1 MDNIY
6 QRIENYLIKLFQTIS
21 ETNNNNNNNNT
32 NNNVG
37 IKFENDLLLVNELG
51 SIILKEL
58 VLEEE
63 IGLVASLLFT
73 GDHSLLKYL
82 EKSST
87 ISNKENVKIK
97 VSILNLI
104 AEFIEILQVRT
115 DDYAIAIKNTCV
127 LVFRKDQ
134 SHSVQAAAFGPIKK
148 ILHLMSRV
156 LKQGSIVAE
165 SFGVSEMTQLF
176 LLQFTCGKLTQTVRG
191 EIIVV
196 LGLFTEYFSS
206 NMCDRNQQ
214 LSFIFMETLGGQL
227 RSKSPESTLIQS
239 CLKGL
244 NSLLVHFS
252 GDFIASD
259 PKNVQLIYQYVYIC
273 LDPASSTQ
281 RFEIPRAAM
290 KIVARHA
297 VLLRQYLAEHSQP
310 FYTRIEHWCNHINK
324 LNRDI
329 AFTAVDSFFQQI
341 SKELTSGNRSLEAD
355 QSTFKFFIR
364 KFYSI
369 FENNN
374 SSRFELSIAIRGCGR
389 FASPVKSF
397 MGEWELKSLLN
408 SLFKFS
414 EKLMVVKIENI
425 DEITLHLSS
434 FINAFACILYELN
447 ELEFWYLDHIEQVL
461 ETYFIIFPHLFVKSR
476 DRYFKAVNRLISSL
490 FYHGEYLKIL
500 LSRFVKKGLLITFS
514 KPNDSIKN
522 LITTANTPFYQVYKD
537 LWYNLLNPT
546 IDTID
551 KDLNST
557 IKKENNNNNNNKNK
571 NNNNN
576 QTLTKEEISK
586 SIKKLVYDE
595 IVSSILSIIKKLDL
609 QYQKDENDN
618 NSNSNSNNNNN
629 NDQDNNKISII
640 EYESEIN
647 QLKPVTSKDIELFLG
662 LVEFFK
668 LFISKY
674 NTELFVQWIYIFGK
688 EMISFSKKYPLIS
701 GFYKLV
707 QIVMQICKSQK
718 YFNELQQDDNINSV
732 IFNNQ
737 IIDEQLQQQQ
747 DIMDID
753 DTDNNSNSNNKINKK
768 LTNSLEE
775 DKNNCFILFKKYIKE
790 VSNFISHYKDELLSS
805 CIELLLSLPK
815 QLISIPLLVPIANL
829 AFQYGISYLPLAH
842 VGLNAIEYWNLVVP
856 DQVHKHLDQLLPSLN
871 DYLKISTNSSD
882 STSGGDIDIDSGGSM
897 GGGGV
902 VPPPSSSSRHRK
914 MKFKSNSS
922 LIDPKQL
929 QFKTSIEDLQNRI
942 IRLLG
947 QLGGDNV
954 HFLGKVSLVGEE
966 IVNGV
971 AWDTEPKVLIKIP
984 FADQNNI
991 DIYLDVILPNVVN
1004 LAEKSP
1010 NRQIKV
1016 AAGELL
1022 HSVLLMMIGNSAN
1035 QSQANQISYSRLY
1048 RKIFPSLICLS
1059 TDVEQVTKQLF
1070 QPLVFQ
1076 MIHWFTRNKKQESD
1090 DTMNLLNAIVD
1101 AVGNP
1106 LDGAR
1111 RDFAGQCLCEFAKWS
1126 LKNTSVKQQEK
1137 NAFNF
1142 KSILKRIYSLAHHP
1156 DPYKRL
1162 GAAISF
1168 NQLYRIFRE
1177 EDSLVDQFI
1186 FEILHNIFFSLRI
1199 GDDLTNT
1206 SSSKNNSNSNSNNN
1220 NNNNN
1225 NSEDGTEDSIVEIAS
1240 KYSNVLAALTKVII
1254 KRADM
1259 LNKPSNTR
1267 REHKDLSQFVQWVFQ
1282 NGCSRTESIVRY
1294 ESMILF
1300 TQLVTLLPNI
1310 KTPLQWVKER
1320 IKSNGIQFIVSI
1332 AEQQGGGVGGGSSN
1346 GNTSLGRIPKIEIG
1360 KHKDIEFWFRNLS
1373 TSLNIYLWFFSEGFF
1388 EPIQI
1393 LTSREFKSSLLSSA
1407 FHTFTTQFSMLNFN
1421 SNLKTNQQ
1429 QQQQQVSMFS
1439 SMTPK
1444 EIDQFNRLK
1453 CNVITNLF
1461 GLYILLLEKYKFEQV
1476 IDYGGVAFVQLL
1488 VKCLMDPQ
1496 SVGFVNNYLEE
1507 REVELSKSSRQDIRN
1522 LMSRTFKFPPLLE
1535 IINNIIKLLIQIKP
1549 KYNDIL
1555 HKELMEYILPNNSN
1569 NNNNSSSSGNNKS
1582 MFSLIDIRQLIN
1594 TEGTD
1599 RLIHLIHSYQILYKY
1614 NLLDSILLENYN
1626 EQSEQGIQDLPKSSL
1641 EFSEFIFDYLFN
1653 NCENLSPSKLLISKE
1668 LIQLAL
1674 TIGIKPIKLL
1684 SLIINPNVQNTTTTT
1699 TTTSTTTT
1707 TTTTTTSTNNN
1718 NDNNNE
1724 FIKDIHDI
1732 FYKTLFTEINNYIS
1746 NNFQLFLPLLAN
1758 RIIETNQ
1765 IHKVL
1770 NDVCIM
1776 KQQQQPNRGFKDI
1789 IESIV
1794 LFLNSISEWTL
1805 NSNLKLVEKEN
1816 IIEFTKNLIKI
1827 DPIQFFENKHCYE
1840 FVYNIITNYLCR
1852 SNPLTFKNK
1861 VLVLL
1866 PYLLSYPKHNNFDLI
1881 KQKLNEIVVY
1891 DFPLNSKDLTVKSP
1905 IYNEYITCIER
1916 LLETFELTKNPL
1928 VIDTLLHVL
1937 KETDHTHIN
1946 YINLSIER
1954 SILSTN
1960 DIEAKEIF
1968 SHCFEL
1974 FLNHYDELK
1983 ITLIDKFCVP
1993 LISHMKENILV
2004 QIFSQHLSSLMSIIQ
2019 PLQPKYLSDSQERK
2033 SSIIEKICCFHLIE
2047 ALYQSLPSAIIK
2059 EKINP
2064 FFYDKPDGKGTELTA
2079 AIMKAA
2085 HSAKSEKLT
2094 SDDKYV
2100 TRSLCTKYHGA
2111 AFSALASVI
2120 VSTQTKEN
2128 FFHVFFFKENK
2139 DKNEY
2144 LWENIIDTDQVFNF
2158 QPETNFLVS
2167 YSTPQSLFANDLRYL
2182 SSQYLVDSS
2191 LSQDFIA
2198 KNFLEG
2204 DNNSTTN
2211 NNNGDDG
2218 IIMQGQSQSGDNEN
2232 QISNDIEIDQVNSN
2246 PSMIAMLKIIDF
2258 YQKKFV
2264 VTPPSSILFGQQSQ
2278 QPKPTVGDMP
2288 KWMFEIYQ
2296 KLQQGVHP
2304 NIVIFMI
2311 KIIINRPQYFERFHE
2326 LWIPILMDYV
2336 VSEGNGG
2343 NGLHYFVRDVCFI
2356 LLKWP
2361 NIYKSQDGGGGT
2373 TLEKHLSKFVNHLM
2387 KNTYCT
2393 DRRILKSNL
2402 NIVKSFVERWKS
2414 LFKVDKSIILELLS
2428 TKGDFKSKSRQIKT
2442 TGLVLLSIL
2451 LSNGYPAYDKEYD
2464 SNTISEFK
2472 FYQVLLDHLQDFKEL
2487 YDAASEVCGM
2497 ILLYLSKQQQSQ
2509 QQQQQSIFP
2518 QLLKDK
2524 INSILNNNE
2533 NQRAFSCL
2541 YFIGLH
2547 YPLFLQGFYGKIFNL
2562 LPQISN
2568 ETRLIALNIIHWC
2581 VEDIQDLY
2589 TKLKSNNIENL
2600 IRIREGEIQVVIL
2613 RILYKLV
2620 QKRDTTFGTV
2630 NQILSLLLSNNWFT
2644 SNVTNE
2650 YSRSLYYDIIIY
2662 IYNNFIEYQ
2671 DQSNENSKDLV
2682 LSLLIGLSDESDSI
2696 NKKLLQFW
2704 DNNSKTLSAS
2714 SNQRLQQFFDIMYSP
2729 ETESKWVAN
2738 SCCLLFQL
2746 CNRSSDFTKLLFDK
2760 PLSECTFKEVQVD
2773 SSWQHRTLNM
2783 NPLFSSSQYGIDD
2796 ATTDESNGD
2805 SMQLDE
2811 IRATQAPNFTLTQT
2825 AFSEFYPSSSQ
2836 SYGGTNNNTGSSQ
2849 LSSSSSSSGSQSS
2862 SQNNSS
2868 SKRKQKITNDPKLIN
2883 NSELRRRFKK
2893 IDDRGA
2899 DERIVKFARLQ
2910 VKRNIEREAYFE
2922 KSKQARENQITMIRK
2937 YRVGE
2942 LPDIQIKLQDIIKP
2956 LQLLC
2961 QRDSTIG
2968 VNVFSSLFTALY
2980 KNTPKESIRT
2990 FQCNIKKLIDSI
3002 VERCKFNSTLVSS
3015 ILNISEKNLEFSPE
3029 FSKIKDISLN
3039 SNNHPMAIILCE
3051 KLILSLQNTTKASTT
3066 NQAQKLQQQQQLNQG
3081 WDSLR
3086 ELYKSLKEDDIIMG
3100 LIEKQM
3106 GGDIPYTKKA
3116 LEFELKGD
3124 WVNVLKVYDEA
3135 TSKLESGELNQY
3147 QGNLSESETALWE
3160 NGRLECFTKLCNWS
3174 ALKDNFNSYYPNPNQ
3189 IFKEKNCDL
3198 LLSYFFEFNLKVKE
3212 NWNYLYQF
3220 IADLANTKQYQ
3231 YLENKFPGELAFLEV
3246 TRSDHNKASYYVSK
3260 FYQAFKHQWSS
3271 SHPLAIES
3279 RHRILQ
3285 PLQKIVEVEEF
3296 LNLTSTPIIN
3306 TLKLDTLLTQ
3316 WKSRFPTKL
3325 DDIMVW
3331 DDLIF
3336 YRSVLLEKIYE
3347 RFSSF
3352 TSDKS
3357 SDEKVKSTLIQ
3368 ERAILYHKM
3377 SKGARKLGNIVVS
3390 EIYFRQAVKSYPK
3403 TKDNDLAFPLV
3414 TSLID
3419 IYCTKARNSPSPIE
3433 TLDRFVKALKFI
3445 ESKKDEES
3453 IINSNENLQKYLMMH
3468 GDIFW
3473 DIYQLDKKLGS
3484 TLVIDSF
3491 KKNSLPIN
3499 LTSIPIN
3506 SLKDE
3511 LFNSTFKCY
3520 SESIKLH
3527 QKSTNLLNTTS
3538 SSPSLSISSSS
3549 SPYSSTSSSSQPKLS
3564 NEILIEKTKTKSA
3577 HLKFANFCD
3586 NILKDKISQQTT
3598 PTQFNEEVID
3608 LATSVIVS
3616 TLEAIKEEIPGS
3628 VDKFPRLLEILTQ
3641 FEQYSVIARE
3651 FKSRVSTIPCW
3662 MFIRWISQMFPY
3674 LDLPQ
3679 GPLILPIL
3687 LEIAKWYPQAI
3698 YFPFKIS
3705 SEQFGPLAK
3714 KISAPL
3720 EKELINPLLDTLV
3733 IEFQRLT
3740 HPEHRFKD
3748 YMEEMKSLIKATPKD
3763 LNAIAKLNNEIYD
3776 DSFNPSTVSGDYNLK
3791 FAKEHEA
3798 SYLSNFG
3805 KDSTKLAR
3813 MDQKKFLEIFA
3824 EMSGNMNKNM
3834 KPNSTASMKLKDFSG
3849 WLADFDRS
3857 NYQTSHQMEIPGQY
3871 DGIGK
3876 PQPETHVTISSFD
3889 TNVLV
3894 MGSLR
3899 KPKRVK
3905 IHGNDELDY
3914 PFLIKGGEDL
3924 RLDQRIQQLFGI
3936 MNEILKRDT
3945 ACNKRSLNVTTYQV
3959 VPMTSKVGIIEW
3971 LNDTKPLREI
3981 LEEQLAHQLK
3991 TPRSNVSI
3999 SKLESTKYHND
4010 WINSFAKYLKPN
4022 SPVGPLYQQM
4032 FIHAT
4037 RDDCAKKLEKQ
4048 HSKVPEN
4055 LLQNGIWSLSSS
4067 PESYLFIRNSFARS
4081 LASFSVCSYVIGIGD
4096 RHLENFLISQRD
4108 GRLIGI
4114 DFGHA
4119 FGTATQFLPIPELM
4133 PFRLTRQF
4141 TSFLR
4146 PLDSVGLL
4154 NHNMTYTLTAL
4165 QNQKEILLTTMD
4177 VFVKE
4182 PLLDW
4187 SKLATRL
4194 VKEQG
4199 KHPKDTK
4206 NVWFPKQ
4213 KIQIAKKKL
4222 ELVNPAYITL
4232 EELSGSVHSGLP
4244 YEKALSE
4251 IIKGDPKH
4259 NIRAKVNKVCSSVK
4273 EQIDCLIDQSTD
4285 PNILSRAWVGWNGAL

>member
-6 QRIENYLIKLFQTIS
+6 QRIENYLIKLFQTIA
-21 ETNNNNNNNNT
+21 ETNSNNNNNNNN

-115 DDYAIAIKNTCV
+115 DDYAIGIKNMCV

-176 LLQFTCGKLTQTVRG
+176 LLQFTCGKLSQTVRG

-239 CLKGL
+239 CLKAL

-259 PKNVQLIYQYVYIC
+259 PKNVQLLYQYVFIC
-273 LDPASSTQ
+273 MDPASSTQ

-290 KIVARHA
+290 KIIARHA

-324 LNRDI
+324 LNRDV

-369 FENNN
+369 FENNS

-476 DRYFKAVNRLISSL
+476 DRYFKAANRLISSL

-500 LSRFVKKGLLITFS
+500 LGRFVKKGLLITFS

-537 LWYNLLNPT
+537 LWYNLLNPS

-551 KDLNST
+551 KGLST
-557 IKKENNNNNNNKNK
+557 IKQQVTTNNNTNNNNNNISQ
-571 NNNNN
+571 
-576 QTLTKEEISK
+576 QTFTKEEISK

-609 QYQKDENDN
+609 QYSSKDQKDDSSNND
-618 NSNSNSNNNNN
+618 SNSNIII
-629 NDQDNNKISII
+629 NDLDNKIPII

-647 QLKPVTSKDIELFLG
+647 QLKPSTSKDIELFLG

-688 EMISFSKKYPLIS
+688 EMICFSKKYPLIS
-701 GFYKLV
+701 GFYKLI

-718 YFNELQQDDNINSV
+718 YFNELQQDDSKISV
-732 IFNNQ
+732 IFNKPT
-737 IIDEQLQQQQ
+737 IEDG
-747 DIMDID
+747 MDI
-753 DTDNNSNSNNKINKK
+753 DNNSNSNNNHNNNNKK
-768 LTNSLEE
+768 LITNSLEE

-856 DQVHKHLDQLLPSLN
+856 DEVHKHLDQLLPSLN

-882 STSGGDIDIDSGGSM
+882 SSSTGDTDSDGGLSI
-897 GGGGV
+897 V
-902 VPPPSSSSRHRK
+902 QPPSRHRK
-914 MKFKSNSS
+914 MKFKSNNS
-922 LIDPKQL
+922 LTDPKQL

-991 DIYLDVILPNVVN
+991 DIYLDVVLPNVVN

-1022 HSVLLMMIGNSAN
+1022 HSVLLVMIGNSAN
-1035 QSQANQISYSRLY
+1035 QSQASQVSYSRLY

-1126 LKNTSVKQQEK
+1126 LKNTSAKQQEK

-1199 GDDLTNT
+1199 GDDIANT
-1206 SSSKNNSNSNSNNN
+1206 SSKTSLGSGNGSGSSDNSTT
-1220 NNNNN
+1220 
-1225 NSEDGTEDSIVEIAS
+1225 DGSEDSIVEIAS
-1240 KYSNVLAALTKVII
+1240 KYSNVLAALTKVIV
-1254 KRADM
+1254 RRSDM

-1267 REHKDLSQFVQWVFQ
+1267 REHKDLSQFVQWLFQ

-1320 IKSNGIQFIVSI
+1320 IKSNGVQFIVSI
-1332 AEQQGGGVGGGSSN
+1332 AEQGGN
-1346 GNTSLGRIPKIEIG
+1346 SLGRIPKIEVG
-1360 KHKDIEFWFRNLS
+1360 KHKDIEFWFKNLS
-1373 TSLNIYLWFFSEGFF
+1373 TSLNIYLWFFSEGFL
-1388 EPIQI
+1388 EPTQI

-1407 FHTFTTQFSMLNFN
+1407 FHTFTNQFSMLEFN
-1421 SNLKTNQQ
+1421 TNSKQNQHQQ
-1429 QQQQQVSMFS
+1429 QQQQTSMFS

-1444 EIDQFNRLK
+1444 EIDQFNKLK

-1461 GLYILLLEKYKFEQV
+1461 GLYILLLEKFKFEQV

-1522 LMSRTFKFPPLLE
+1522 LMSRTFKFPPLLD
-1535 IINNIIKLLIQIKP
+1535 IINNIFKLLVQIKP

-1555 HKELMEYILPNNSN
+1555 HKELMEYILPNN
-1569 NNNNSSSSGNNKS
+1569 NSGINGSGDGS
-1582 MFSLIDIRQLIN
+1582 MFNLIDIRQLIN

-1599 RLIHLIHSYQILYKY
+1599 RLIHLIHSYQILYRY

-1626 EQSEQGIQDLPKSSL
+1626 EQSEQGVEDLPKSSI
-1641 EFSEFIFDYLFN
+1641 EFSEFILNYLFN
-1653 NCENLSPSKLLISKE
+1653 NCENLSPSKLSISKE

-1684 SLIINPNVQNTTTTT
+1684 SLIINPNIQNTTTASASASASSTTALATTAVTT
-1699 TTTSTTTT
+1699 TNSNDNF
-1707 TTTTTTSTNNN
+1707 NNN
-1718 NDNNNE
+1718 G
-1724 FIKDIHDI
+1724 FIKDIYDI
-1732 FYKTLFTEINNYIS
+1732 FYKTLFTEINTYIS

-1770 NDVCIM
+1770 NDVCIL
-1776 KQQQQPNRGFKDI
+1776 KQQQQNRGFKNI
-1789 IESIV
+1789 IESVV

-1805 NSNLKLVEKEN
+1805 SSNLKLVEKEN
-1816 IIEFTKNLIKI
+1816 IVEFTKNLIKI
-1827 DPIQFFENKHCYE
+1827 DPVQFFENKQCHE

-1916 LLETFELTKNPL
+1916 LLEAFEITKNPI

-1937 KETDHTHIN
+1937 KETDHTHIH

-1993 LISHMKENILV
+1993 LINHMKENILV
-2004 QIFSQHLSSLMSIIQ
+2004 QIFSQHLGSLMSIIQ

-2047 ALYQSLPSAIIK
+2047 ALYQSLPSNIIK

-2064 FFYDKPDGKGTELTA
+2064 YFYDKPDGKGTELTA

-2144 LWENIIDTDQVFNF
+2144 LWENIIDTDQVYNF
-2158 QPETNFLVS
+2158 QPETNFVVS

-2204 DNNSTTN
+2204 DTTTRSD
-2211 NNNGDDG
+2211 DDG
-2218 IIMQGQSQSGDNEN
+2218 IIMQGQSTIINGDNNEN

-2264 VTPPSSILFGQQSQ
+2264 VTPPSSILFGQTQQSQ
-2278 QPKPTVGDMP
+2278 QQKPTVGDMP

-2343 NGLHYFVRDVCFI
+2343 HGLHYFVRDVCLI

-2361 NIYKSQDGGGGT
+2361 NIYKSQDGSDIS
-2373 TLEKHLSKFVNHLM
+2373 LERHLSKFVNHLM
-2387 KNTYCT
+2387 KNTYCV
-2393 DRRILKSNL
+2393 DRRILKNNL

-2414 LFKVDKSIILELLS
+2414 LFKVDKSIILELLQ

-2497 ILLYLSKQQQSQ
+2497 ILLYISKQQ

-2533 NQRAFSCL
+2533 TQRAFSCL

-2620 QKRDTTFGTV
+2620 QKRDTSFSTV
-2630 NQILSLLLSNNWFT
+2630 NQILTLLLSNTWFT

-2662 IYNNFIEYQ
+2662 IYNNFSEYQ
-2671 DQSNENSKDLV
+2671 DQSNENSKGLV
-2682 LSLLIGLSDESDSI
+2682 LSLLIGLSDESESI

-2704 DNNSKTLSAS
+2704 DNNSRTLSAS
-2714 SNQRLQQFFDIMYSP
+2714 SHQRLQQFFDIMYSP

-2738 SCCLLFQL
+2738 SCCLLLQL
-2746 CNRSSDFTKLLFDK
+2746 CNRSSEFTKFLFDK

-2783 NPLFSSSQYGIDD
+2783 NPLFSSSQYGENDD
-2796 ATTDESNGD
+2796 QINDSGD
-2805 SMQLDE
+2805 SMQVDE

-2836 SYGGTNNNTGSSQ
+2836 SYGGGSSQ
-2849 LSSSSSSSGSQSS
+2849 LSNSSQSS
-2862 SQNNSS
+2862 QGGQMN
-2868 SKRKQKITNDPKLIN
+2868 SKRKQQTSNDPKLMN
-2883 NSELRRRFKK
+2883 NSDLRRRFKK

-2942 LPDIQIKLQDIIKP
+2942 LPDIQIKAQDIIKP

-2968 VNVFSSLFTALY
+2968 VNVFSLLFTSLY
-2980 KNTPKESIRT
+2980 KNTPKESVHT
-2990 FQCNIKKLIDSI
+2990 FQSNIKKSIDSI
-3002 VERCKFNSTLVSS
+3002 VQRSKFNPTLVSS
-3015 ILNISEKNLEFSPE
+3015 ILNISEKNLELSPD

-3051 KLILSLQNTTKASTT
+3051 KLILSLQNTSKASST

-3106 GGDIPYTKKA
+3106 GDIPYTKKA
-3116 LEFELKGD
+3116 LEYELKGD

-3135 TSKLESGELNQY
+3135 TSKLENGELNQY
-3147 QGNLSESETALWE
+3147 NLSESETSLWE
-3160 NGRLECFTKLCNWS
+3160 NGRLECYTKLCNWS
-3174 ALKDNFNSYYPNPNQ
+3174 ALKDNFNSYYPDATQ
-3189 IFKEKNCDL
+3189 IFKENNCDL
-3198 LLSYFFEFNLKVKE
+3198 LLGYFFEYNLKVKE

-3220 IADLANTKQYQ
+3220 IGDLANTKHYQ
-3231 YLENKFPGELAFLEV
+3231 YLEDKFPGELAFLEV
-3246 TRSDHNKASYYVSK
+3246 TRSDHNKASYYISK
-3260 FYQAFKHQWSS
+3260 FYQSFKQQWSS

-3296 LNLTSTPIIN
+3296 LNLTSTPIIS
-3306 TLKLDTLLTQ
+3306 TFKLDTLLTQ

-3357 SDEKVKSTLIQ
+3357 SEDNVKSILIQ

-3445 ESKKDEES
+3445 ESKKDEDS

-3468 GDIFW
+3468 GDIFL

-3484 TLVIDSF
+3484 SLVIDSF
-3491 KKNSLPIN
+3491 KKNGLPTN
-3499 LTSIPIN
+3499 LTSIPTN

-3511 LFNSTFKCY
+3511 LFISTFKCY

-3527 QKSTNLLNTTS
+3527 ENQKSINTTK
-3538 SSPSLSISSSS
+3538 SL
-3549 SPYSSTSSSSQPKLS
+3549 SSSSQPPSLATTATPSSQSKLT
-3564 NEILIEKTKTKSA
+3564 NEILIEKTNIKSA

-3598 PTQFNEEVID
+3598 PTQFNEEVIE

-3616 TLEAIKEEIPGS
+3616 TLEAIKEEIPGA
-3628 VDKFPRLLEILTQ
+3628 VDKFPRILEILTQ
-3641 FEQYSVIARE
+3641 FEHYSAISRE
-3651 FKSRVSTIPCW
+3651 FKSRISIIPCW

-3687 LEIAKWYPQAI
+3687 LDIAKWYPQAI

-3714 KISAPL
+3714 KLSAPL
-3720 EKELINPLLDTLV
+3720 EKELVNPLLDTLV

-3776 DSFNPSTVSGDYNLK
+3776 DAFNPSTVSGDYNLK
-3791 FAKEHEA
+3791 FAKENEA
-3798 SYLSNFG
+3798 SYLANFG

-3813 MDQKKFLEIFA
+3813 MDQKKFLELFA

-3834 KPNSTASMKLKDFSG
+3834 RPNSTASMKLKDFSG
-3849 WLADFDRS
+3849 WLAEFDRS

-3871 DGIGK
+3871 NGIGK

-3905 IHGNDELDY
+3905 IHGNDERDY

-3945 ACNKRSLNVTTYQV
+3945 ACNKRSLNITTYQV

-3981 LEEQLAHQLK
+3981 LEEQLAHQMK
-3991 TPRSNVSI
+3991 IPRSTVSI

-4010 WINSFAKYLKPN
+4010 WINSFSKYLKPN

-4032 FIHAT
+4032 FIHAS

-4244 YEKALSE
+4244 YERALSE
-4251 IIKGDPKH
+4251 IIKGDSKH

-4273 EQIDCLIDQSTD
+4273 EQVDCLIDQSTD